1 MVYNLP
7 ESKYISRSKSIQDL
21 YRPSYN
27 YKEMG
32 EEKKMKKRKAKSTRT
47 TKRKERTQ
55 SLLLFG
61 LFFSTF
67 AFHG

>member
-1 MVYNLP
+1 
-7 ESKYISRSKSIQDL
+7 
-21 YRPSYN
+21 
-27 YKEMG
+27 MG